1 MSISTSVPLCFV
13 FGSGRSHTVFSPP
26 VKGASVMSQ
35 RPTIQK
41 PTPLT
46 SPQIP
51 QGSSDPI
58 MGGVNIPKFSAEM
71 QAEISPEA
79 APLWNFVLRHAHH
92 ITAAV
97 VACVVIILAVAGWQ
111 WYSKSQLEKTRN
123 QLGQVI
129 SIQDPARRAAALEAF
144 LKDAP
149 SELATAAQLELAATS
164 VGMKDWAKAAGAY
177 AQVAEMEGES
187 PLGFTAR
194 MNYAQILMHK
204 GDYARAQSEFQALIP
219 KAPAHM
225 VPVMNQLMAE
235 AAEAAG
241 DKAGAVAAY
250 EAALKAL
257 PPTDADTAGFFRAR
271 IAQLKK

>member
-1 MSISTSVPLCFV
+1 MSNSTSVPLCFIY
-13 FGSGRSHTVFSPP
+13 GSDRSPTVPSPP
-26 VKGASVMSQ
+26 VKGASTMPQ

-46 SPQIP
+46 SPQMP

-79 APLWNFVLRHAHH
+79 APLWNFVLKHAHH

-97 VACVVIILAVAGWQ
+97 VACVVIILAVTGWQ
-111 WYSKSQLEKTRN
+111 WYSESQLEKTRN

-129 SIQDPARRAAALEAF
+129 SIQDPARRAAALESF

-164 VGMKDWAKAAGAY
+164 VGLKDWTRAAGAY
-177 AQVAEMEGES
+177 AKVAEIEGES

-194 MNYAQILMHK
+194 MNYAQVLMHK
-204 GDYARAQSEFQALIP
+204 GDYARARSEFQNLVS

-225 VPVMNQLMAE
+225 VPVMNQLVAE

-241 DKAGAVAAY
+241 DNTGAIAAY
-250 EAALKAL
+250 EAAIKAL
-257 PPTDADTAGFFRAR
+257 PPTDEETASFFRAR